1 MKIWVGIIFFVIST
15 VAAAQNK
22 RAEKLY
28 NDAMNVLQE
37 GEESLAMDKL
47 QLALEYDSNFSK
59 ARYNLGLL
67 YRELGKYNLAEE
79 QFSILIRQ
87 QAAFPKAYVL
97 RGKIRLEAGKTDSA
111 LADFQKAV
119 LMYPND
125 YDAWH
130 GMGTAHFM
138 FENYEG
144 AEEFFSKALLIF
156 PEFPACYNDRASARM
171 MLGKFSEALEDYRY
185 AVAFMPLSARYHN
198 NLGSLYLRL
207 GREAEAR
214 AEFTKALEIGDEPD
228 ISVNMLMLCDIA
240 QERTQN
246 DSLQSDWPVFHLN
259 RSNVFAL
266 QGISDQAMKENT
278 IASATDDPDLKD
290 YTCLQKVRLL
300 IAMKFY
306 EQACSELKNCPLASE
321 YKKLVCK

>member
-1 MKIWVGIIFFVIST
+1 MKTRIVIFLLMLSLN
-15 VAAAQNK
+15 AAAQNK
-22 RAEKLY
+22 KAEKLY
-28 NDAMNVLQE
+28 NDAMSVLQE

-67 YRELGKYNLAEE
+67 YRETGRYQQAEE
-79 QFSILIRQ
+79 QFSRLIRQ
-87 QAAFPKAYVL
+87 QPAFPKALVL
-97 RGKIRLEAGKTDSA
+97 RGKIRLEAGRADSA
-111 LADFQKAV
+111 LADFKRAV
-119 LMYPND
+119 LYYPND

-171 MLGKFSEALEDYRY
+171 MLGKYNEALEDYQY
-185 AVAFMPLSARYHN
+185 AVAYMPLSSRYHN

-207 GREAEAR
+207 GLEAEAR
-214 AEFTKALEIGDEPD
+214 KEFLTALENGEETD
-228 ISVNMLMLCDIA
+228 ISINMLLLCDIA
-240 QERTQN
+240 QEMNTS
-246 DSLQSDWPVFHLN
+246 DSLTSDWPVYHLN
-259 RSNVFAL
+259 QANIYAM
-266 QGISDQAMKENT
+266 QGTSDMAMKENT
-278 IASATDDPDLKD
+278 KAAATDDPDLKD

-306 EQACSELKNCPLASE
+306 EQACSELKKCPIAAE